1 MKSLTKQYQINASSE
16 EVYKAL
22 TDPSLIE
29 KWSGQPAEM
38 DIKPSG
44 KFSLWG
50 GSIQGINKE
59 TSKNKITQD
68 WQEKNW
74 EKPSKVTF
82 NIREENGTT
91 YLELIHDEIS
101 EDSFNNIDN
110 GWDEYYLGPL
120 KKMLESET

>member
-1 MKSLTKQYQINASSE
+1 MKNLTKKYQINASSE

-38 DIKPSG
+38 DIKPGG

-50 GSIQGINKE
+50 GSIHGINKE
-59 TSKNKITQD
+59 ISKNKITQD

-74 EKPSKVTF
+74 EKSSKVTF
-82 NIREENGTT
+82 NIREENDTT
-91 YLELIHDEIS
+91 YLELIHDEIP
-101 EDSFNNIDN
+101 EDSFNSIDN

>member
-22 TDPSLIE
+22 TNLSMIE

-38 DIKPSG
+38 DIKPGG

-50 GSIQGINKE
+50 RSIHGINKE
-59 TSKNKITQD
+59 VSKNKITQD

-74 EKPSKVTF
+74 KIPSKVTF

-91 YLELIHDEIS
+91 YLELIHDDIP
-101 EDSFNNIDN
+101 EDSFNSIDK